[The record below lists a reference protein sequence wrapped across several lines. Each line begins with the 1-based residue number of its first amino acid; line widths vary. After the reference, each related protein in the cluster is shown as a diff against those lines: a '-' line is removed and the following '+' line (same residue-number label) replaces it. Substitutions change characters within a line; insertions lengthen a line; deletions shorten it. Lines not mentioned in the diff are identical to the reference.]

1 MSERPSTTA
10 LIILLIFAMIGWGG
24 SWTSGKVASQLVRPE
39 IIIFWRF
46 LLTVL
51 SMVPLMVIQ
60 RKSMKIEIKTLI
72 LLLCASALLIA
83 YNMFFLWGVRIGYA
97 GAGGVLVTTLNPVMT
112 LGWASIFF
120 RKRPRTLQI
129 VGLVLGFLGGAVIL
143 NLWHIS
149 YKDLL
154 DSGNIFFLLA
164 PLSWSLLTIL
174 SQRIQEKVTYMVFS
188 FYVFAFA
195 TVLSLPL
202 ALMYGMWPVTD
213 QYLILWANIAF
224 LAIVATS
231 FGATVYFLA
240 SGRLGSQRA
249 SSFTFLIPVFAVL
262 FSWLVLDET
271 PVLTTIIGGALS
283 IAAVQLINMKQPSKK
298 HAEK

>member
-1 MSERPSTTA
+1 MSERSSTPA
-10 LIILLIFAMIGWGG
+10 LIILLVFAMIGWGG
-24 SWTSGKVASQLVRPE
+24 SWTSGKVASQLIRPE

-51 SMVPLMVIQ
+51 SMVPLMIIQ
-60 RKSMKIEIKTLI
+60 RESMKINKKTFL
-72 LLLCASALLIA
+72 LLLCASVLLIA

-97 GAGGVLVTTLNPVMT
+97 GAGGVLVTTLNPVIT
-112 LGWASIFF
+112 LGWTSIFF
-120 RKRPRTLQI
+120 RNRPRKLQAIGLILGFVGGVVILQI
-129 VGLVLGFLGGAVIL
+129 
-143 NLWHIS
+143 WRMS
-149 YKDLL
+149 YIDLL

-164 PLSWSLLTIL
+164 PLAWSLLTIL
-174 SQRIQEKVTYMVFS
+174 SQKIQEKVTYMVLS
-188 FYVFAFA
+188 FYIFAFA

-202 ALMYGMWPVTD
+202 ALVYGIWPATD
-213 QYLILWANIAF
+213 QYLVLWANIAF

-240 SGRLGSQRA
+240 SGRLGSQKT

-262 FSWLVLDET
+262 ISWLVLDET
-271 PVLTTIIGGALS
+271 PIPATIIGGALS

-298 HAEK
+298 L